1 MGWVFI
7 SVLMSA
13 LVSQLVLIV
22 PVDSSQRQMRPNP
35 PVDGLLQEQL
45 QLQLRVCLQT
55 PLQGHGL
62 QDGHGM
68 VCSDGHSTCAPHHR
82 HQLRDVLHHDGHVEG
97 ETVLGVVPVIR
108 GQQGDH
114 HDAHV
119 QRYGGVDKVDADAQ
133 EELYPEHV
141 VGQIGDVQESGSDDP
156 WTRSQRLVAY
166 DRTSL
171 FDAFHPL
178 IFTEGSSTTSSVRPL
193 DPQAQ
198 GFVVAA
204 FLQLD
209 VQLFKPLFQYEGE
222 VNETQFGERYCDPQ
236 NQDGHDTLQYIVLH
250 NKANPLRVHEY
261 IPVDLIQQVQ
271 CPPHVTGVLEVRD
284 GSRTDREDYVQ
295 AVNGDL
301 GDGGH
306 GYDGRGGPR
315 GVDVEHDLGQTR
327 QHQERCRHAV
337 CHTRRRLSECLGF
350 RTTGGKRHRKKPHSS
365 FYFDHAPYL
374 KICSR
379 SDPKLNQCIME
390 SVEILRP
397 YLVTGIP
404 ELDIP
409 SCEPLC
415 VPQIVINQGKGAVSV
430 ESTYNNIK
438 LYGPTNFA
446 LKYVKLDLDNDRV
459 RIKLSLP
466 FLHMTA
472 DYSLDGRILMLPI
485 TGSGKSHANYMT
497 ELSTSYQERALQYN
511 ETPLST
517 VPADIDVSCNML
529 GEVINK
535 KDGKKH
541 FNVKDF
547 KVKFDIG
554 HCSLH
559 LGDLFHGDQEL
570 GDTMNMLLNDNW
582 KNLAEEIKPTLENT
596 ISSLLKN
603 MSNNIY
609 RKYSLDELLP
619 P

>member
-1 MGWVFI
+1 MT
-7 SVLMSA
+7 
-13 LVSQLVLIV
+13 
-22 PVDSSQRQMRPNP
+22 
-35 PVDGLLQEQL
+35 
-45 QLQLRVCLQT
+45 LRIT
-55 PLQGHGL
+55 
-62 QDGHGM
+62 
-68 VCSDGHSTCAPHHR
+68 
-82 HQLRDVLHHDGHVEG
+82 
-97 ETVLGVVPVIR
+97 
-108 GQQGDH
+108 
-114 HDAHV
+114 
-119 QRYGGVDKVDADAQ
+119 
-133 EELYPEHV
+133 
-141 VGQIGDVQESGSDDP
+141 
-156 WTRSQRLVAY
+156 
-166 DRTSL
+166 
-171 FDAFHPL
+171 
-178 IFTEGSSTTSSVRPL
+178 
-193 DPQAQ
+193 
-198 GFVVAA
+198 
-204 FLQLD
+204 
-209 VQLFKPLFQYEGE
+209 
-222 VNETQFGERYCDPQ
+222 
-236 NQDGHDTLQYIVLH
+236 
-250 NKANPLRVHEY
+250 
-261 IPVDLIQQVQ
+261 
-271 CPPHVTGVLEVRD
+271 
-284 GSRTDREDYVQ
+284 
-295 AVNGDL
+295 
-301 GDGGH
+301 
-306 GYDGRGGPR
+306 
-315 GVDVEHDLGQTR
+315 
-327 QHQERCRHAV
+327 
-337 CHTRRRLSECLGF
+337 
-350 RTTGGKRHRKKPHSS
+350 
-365 FYFDHAPYL
+365 PYL

-415 VPQIVINQGKGAVSV
+415 IPQIVINQGKGAVSV

-485 TGSGKSHANYMT
+485 TGSGKSHANYT
-497 ELSTSYQERALQYN
+497 
-511 ETPLST
+511 
-517 VPADIDVSCNML
+517 DIDVSCNML
-529 GEVINK
+529 GEVISK